1 MIDFLVYVSQ
11 ARAGLSDDDI
21 AAILATSHEH
31 NPSRAITGMLLF
43 AENRDGR
50 RGSFM
55 QLLEGP
61 AEAVEALRR
70 RIFDDPRHHTKIVV
84 ERGSA
89 EDRSF
94 PDWSMAYKAAPDSGL
109 AAGSVFSDLGEE
121 AFFDRCRHGEVA
133 GSVAFLCEFWNA
145 EP

>member
-1 MIDFLVYVSQ
+1 MIDHLVYVSQ
-11 ARAGLSDDDI
+11 ARAGLTDDDI
-21 AAILATSHEH
+21 AAILATSREH
-31 NPSRAITGMLLF
+31 NPAQAITGMLLF
-43 AENRDGR
+43 AERRDGR

-61 AEAVEALRR
+61 AEAVETLRR

-84 ERGSA
+84 ERGSG

-94 PDWSMAYKAAPDSGL
+94 PDWSMAYKKAPESGL
-109 AAGSVFSDLGEE
+109 PAQSVFNDLGED
-121 AFFDRCRHGEVA
+121 AFFDRCRRGEVG

-145 EP
+145 AP